1 MLQRSFSLWD
11 SSPLENA
18 FQTKPTMQLEKS
30 KPTLG
35 AHIDWTTT
43 KSPKKDCLTQFEWG
57 KMRINLVYN
66 IQTPAVN
73 ALKKIAT
80 IWRTTTTYIVYIS
93 YIQHRQSTPK
103 PRVLCLITGVSCRLS
118 LVSFLAAPKLPTVQQ
133 QQHCM
138 HNPLCNTTAEMDAWK
153 GYQKVQLTL
162 WGGKKSWICPLGR
175 IRFIYLFYIII
186 WTEIKCFNP
195 KALLLK

>member
-1 MLQRSFSLWD
+1 MRFKLSRHL
-11 SSPLENA
+11 L
-18 FQTKPTMQLEKS
+18 TMQLEKS

-35 AHIDWTTT
+35 AHI
-43 KSPKKDCLTQFEWG
+43 KSRQQQKAKKDCLTQFEWG
-57 KMRINLVYN
+57 KMRINLVYK

-80 IWRTTTTYIVYIS
+80 IWRTTTT

-133 QQHCM
+133 HCM
-138 HNPLCNTTAEMDAWK
+138 HNPLCNTTAEMDARK
-153 GYQKVQLTL
+153 GYREVELTL
-162 WGGKKSWICPLGR
+162 SSNKLNSS
-175 IRFIYLFYIII
+175 IRSNRFSF
-186 WTEIKCFNP
+186 
-195 KALLLK
+195 